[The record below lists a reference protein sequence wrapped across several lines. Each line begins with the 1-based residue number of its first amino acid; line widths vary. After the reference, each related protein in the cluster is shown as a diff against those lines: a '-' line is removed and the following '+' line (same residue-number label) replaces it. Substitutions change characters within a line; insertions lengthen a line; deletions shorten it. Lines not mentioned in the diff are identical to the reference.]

1 MTNWWSKAE
10 NVYLGAESEKR
21 RVRSDAL
28 RDLVKQV
35 FDWSIDPN
43 SGVIRLTYKN
53 DKTIFLTVVS
63 DYYGKFSVLRV
74 FRVDTYT
81 GMKCKAYVSAAF
93 DNSHDAGYELSRI
106 REWKSFI
113 PHGHVLEDLL
123 HSYSGFVGY
132 TFVES
137 ENDDD

>member
-10 NVYLGAESEKR
+10 NVYLGVKSEKR
-21 RVRSDAL
+21 KVRSDAL

-35 FDWSIDPN
+35 FDWNADPN

-53 DKTIFLTVVS
+53 DKAIFLTVAS
-63 DYYGKFSVLRV
+63 DYYGKFSILRMFHV
-74 FRVDTYT
+74 ETYT
-81 GMKCKAYVSAAF
+81 GMKCKAYVSVAF
-93 DNSHDAGYELSRI
+93 DNSYAAGQELSNM
-106 REWKSFI
+106 REWRSFI
-113 PHGHVLEDLL
+113 PSGHVLEDLL